1 MTAAVAVAAAG
12 ARRRR
17 RHGGGGG
24 DGRSRAFSVLLFVVL
39 FFLGWRA
46 ATWEL
51 DSALFLVVC
60 LWSVNVGKPRHK
72 SVPTH

>member
-1 MTAAVAVAAAG
+1 
-12 ARRRR
+12 
-17 RHGGGGG
+17 
-24 DGRSRAFSVLLFVVL
+24 LLFVVL